1 MHIYPLQIDPSPPI
15 EHRSLEN
22 QYTKYISYIVQCIYT
37 HGRLTPPP
45 VNQAWISGKPL
56 HQIDFIHS

>member
-1 MHIYPLQIDPSPPI
+1 MHIYPLQIDPPPLI

-37 HGRLTPPP
+37 HGRLTLPPSQSSMDLWKTITP
-45 VNQAWISGKPL
+45 NIF
-56 HQIDFIHS
+56 HT